1 MKIIRLGMTES
12 GLLMLVYA
20 SKRFNFSKEI
30 KSKINQSIIGLANWL
45 YTTSGFYDKEVLG
58 TKFDFGYNVLT
69 KNFFNYIGHLKDSVK
84 DCELAQFYFHDGFIR
99 NLFEQIKDKFIE
111 ELSIKNFKLL
121 NDTKFSDRIPTIY
134 QHMKNKRIL
143 VISSFDELIK
153 QQYDNGNVNKL
164 GLNFP
169 NINGLDVVKFP
180 YCFLNNGPHKN
191 YFETLESVFEEIKK
205 KEFDIALL
213 GCGAYGHML
222 THKIHSELNKDAI
235 YVGGT
240 ITNLFGILSSREMK
254 YTDLKHNEF
263 WITQIPDKY
272 KPSNYKSIE
281 DGCYW

>member
-1 MKIIRLGMTES
+1 MTES

-20 SKRFNFSKEI
+20 SKHFNFSKEI

-84 DCELAQFYFHDGFIR
+84 DCELTQFYFHDGFIR

-134 QHMKNKRIL
+134 QHMENKRIL

-191 YFETLESVFEEIKK
+191 YFETLVSVFKEIKK

-263 WITQIPDKY
+263 WITQIPDKC